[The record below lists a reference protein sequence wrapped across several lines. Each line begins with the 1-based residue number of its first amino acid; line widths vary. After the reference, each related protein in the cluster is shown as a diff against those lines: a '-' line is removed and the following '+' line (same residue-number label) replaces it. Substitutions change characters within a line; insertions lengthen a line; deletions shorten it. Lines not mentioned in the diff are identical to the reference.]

1 MANVNIVQSKH
12 LGGLITSATGYN
24 MVAID
29 QSGQKIK
36 PMKRYQTENIIKH
49 NVHYYKQPTDPRTGL
64 T

>member
-24 MVAID
+24 MVTID

-36 PMKRYQTENIIKH
+36 PMKRYQTGK
-49 NVHYYKQPTDPRTGL
+49 YYKT
-64 T
+64 